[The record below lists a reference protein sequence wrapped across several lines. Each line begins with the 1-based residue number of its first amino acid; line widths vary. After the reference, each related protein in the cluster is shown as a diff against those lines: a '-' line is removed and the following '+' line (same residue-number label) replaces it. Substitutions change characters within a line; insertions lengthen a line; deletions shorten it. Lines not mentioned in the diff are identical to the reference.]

1 MQTSEEPT
9 AALLDGRYQLGERVG
24 TGGMA
29 EVYRAE
35 DLLLGRT
42 VAVKLMR
49 GDCDLLASTDR
60 ARVVSAALASLNHP
74 GLVTLLDARV
84 DPGHAAYLVMEF
96 VDDPTLAQRIG
107 SGPLSDA
114 DTARLASQL
123 ASALHAVHCAG
134 IVHRD
139 VKPSNVLLAPGEP
152 SDGGFHAKLTDFG
165 AARMTDTS
173 GVTSPGV
180 IIGTAAYLAPEQ
192 VRDRTASPP
201 SDVYALG
208 LVLLEALTGER
219 AFAQT
224 TDIDAILARLVED
237 PVIPPQIGDGWAR
250 LLRRMTDADPAAR
263 PTAARVVREVADLGF
278 LGPGDEPGPEPMWG
292 EPVPARPLPRTA
304 PTAVLPPPGPGASA
318 SVHAGEGLGTV
329 RRTGGDGDRGRG
341 RLAHPRRSDR
351 INRRHTPG
359 PSRVPGS
366 VERRAP
372 HLRTVGGYGVAVADR
387 WHLGILRP
395 GDGRERRAEADA
407 QAGEGHDRARPQW
420 KARERKRPLTRPWH
434 DRKPSVNPLGVQL
447 SPAKAEPRQ
456 AELAQ
461 PRKGALS

>member
-60 ARVVSAALASLNHP
+60 ARVESAALASLNHP

-96 VDDPTLAQRIG
+96 VDGPTLAQRIG

-114 DTARLASQL
+114 DTARLACQL

-139 VKPSNVLLAPGEP
+139 VKPSNVLLAPGEA

-263 PTAARVVREVADLGF
+263 PTAAQVVREVADLGF
-278 LGPGDEPGPEPMWG
+278 LGPGDEPGSEPMWG
-292 EPVPARPLPRTA
+292 EPVPARALPQTA
-304 PTAVLPPPGPGASA
+304 PTAVLPPPAPRHRLTRARVSALSAALAVTVIAGVVAWPTLDAPTASTVVTSPTPAA
-318 SVHAGEGLGTV
+318 SPAPSSAALRISARSADMVSQSQ
-329 RRTGGDGDRGRG
+329 TGGTSGSSAQATAANGG
-341 RLAHPRRSDR
+341 QKQTPKQAKATTTHG
-351 INRRHTPG
+351 HKGTPG
-359 PSRVPGS
+359 KGK
-366 VERRAP
+366 
-372 HLRTVGGYGVAVADR
+372 
-387 WHLGILRP
+387 
-395 GDGRERRAEADA
+395 
-407 QAGEGHDRARPQW
+407 GH
-420 KARERKRPLTRPWH
+420 
-434 DRKPSVNPLGVQL
+434 
-447 SPAKAEPRQ
+447 
-456 AELAQ
+456 
-461 PRKGALS
+461 

>member
-60 ARVVSAALASLNHP
+60 ARVESAALASLNHP

-96 VDDPTLAQRIG
+96 VDGPTLAQRIG

-114 DTARLASQL
+114 DTARLACQL

-139 VKPSNVLLAPGEP
+139 VKPSNVLLAPGEA

-237 PVIPPQIGDGWAR
+237 PVIPPQIGEGWAR

-263 PTAARVVREVADLGF
+263 PTAAQVVREVADLGF
-278 LGPGDEPGPEPMWG
+278 LNTGDEPGSEPMWG
-292 EPVPARPLPRTA
+292 EPVPARPLPQTA
-304 PTAVLPPPGPGASA
+304 PTAVLPPPAPAPRHRLTRARVSALSAALAVTVIAGVVAWPTLDAPTASTVVTPPVPAA
-318 SVHAGEGLGTV
+318 SPAPSSAALRISARSADMVSQSQ
-329 RRTGGDGDRGRG
+329 TGGTSGSSAQATAANGG
-341 RLAHPRRSDR
+341 QKQTTKQAKATTTHG
-351 INRRHTPG
+351 HKGTPG
-359 PSRVPGS
+359 KGK
-366 VERRAP
+366 
-372 HLRTVGGYGVAVADR
+372 
-387 WHLGILRP
+387 
-395 GDGRERRAEADA
+395 
-407 QAGEGHDRARPQW
+407 GH
-420 KARERKRPLTRPWH
+420 
-434 DRKPSVNPLGVQL
+434 
-447 SPAKAEPRQ
+447 
-456 AELAQ
+456 
-461 PRKGALS
+461 